1 MEIEKSFR
9 TTPLRWN
16 DFGKWGLFRIMKSLL
31 LSLIIILPLTVFGQG
46 VSGTGWILEGE
57 YSSKHIILFERDG
70 TFTYLDISFPDLFG
84 DKVNIENNNN
94 NIYSIEDDDRI
105 TISFNGG
112 FLICSLEINSSQ
124 DKMYGRCVNQ
134 NSIKKGTGTWET
146 VGKKI
151 E

>member
-1 MEIEKSFR
+1 MLPSLKALTLISHETSQSL
-9 TTPLRWN
+9 LRWN

-46 VSGTGWILEGE
+46 VGGTGWILEGE

-94 NIYSIEDDDRI
+94 NIIE
-105 TISFNGG
+105 ISH
-112 FLICSLEINSSQ
+112 
-124 DKMYGRCVNQ
+124 K
-134 NSIKKGTGTWET
+134 
-146 VGKKI
+146 
-151 E
+151 

>member
-1 MEIEKSFR
+1 MLNRGRVYS
-9 TTPLRWN
+9 TLLRWN

-46 VSGTGWILEGE
+46 VGGTGWILEGE

-84 DKVNIENNNN
+84 DQIDIENNNN

-105 TISFNGG
+105 TISFNSG

-134 NSIKKGTGTWET
+134 TSIKNKSGTWET